1 MGIFRK
7 KLPEKEWEEMNNT
20 VLSVIKSRDLEKA
33 LTYAHNLYNITKKEY
48 GSNHANSVTAINNLG
63 FIYLMRKEFLKAE
76 SYLLLALETAEKVY
90 GKYSKETALINA
102 NLSQLY
108 ISKTKE
114 AYEIDAKTNNRFRE
128 NDKELHKLPY
138 AGKCKE
144 AIS

>member
-1 MGIFRK
+1 MGLFRK
-7 KLPEKEWEEMNNT
+7 RLPEKEWEEMNNT
-20 VLSVIKSRDLEKA
+20 VLGVIKEDLDKA

-63 FIYLMRKEFLKAE
+63 FIYLMKKEFLKAE

-108 ISKTKE
+108 LSKAKE
-114 AYEIDAKTNNRFRE
+114 VYKIDNEYDRKFRE
-128 NDKELHKLPY
+128 NDKEL
-138 AGKCKE
+138 
-144 AIS
+144 S

>member
-1 MGIFRK
+1 MNGVFK
-7 KLPEKEWEEMNNT
+7 KNKITDEEWEKMNSY
-20 VLSVIKSRDLEKA
+20 VLSIVKDKDLNTA
-33 LTYAHNLYNITKKEY
+33 LTYAHNLYNITKKAY

-76 SYLLLALETAEKVY
+76 SYLLLALETAEKVH

-114 AYEIDAKTNNRFRE
+114 AYEIDAKA
-128 NDKELHKLPY
+128 NDKEL
-138 AGKCKE
+138 
-144 AIS
+144 S